1 MKRTIGVFLGD
12 ANRRIGT
19 LRFDSQGARQSAAFE
34 YEREWL
40 AASDCFALEPDLPLV
55 IGAQFHK
62 PPSLDASTFHGAIA
76 DTEPDGWSRRVILRD
91 HAKRRA
97 TARAAGQAQDSQ
109 PLTPIDFL
117 LAVDDINRVGAL
129 RFQDEEGV
137 FQRAAG
143 AERRTAPPLIELSTL
158 MTASRAVE
166 TNTETA
172 EDLAYLRGRGT
183 SLGGLRPKCSVIDD
197 DGALSIGKFPSV
209 ADERAVTKGE
219 VLAMHLARAAGV
231 NASEARLI
239 DSDGIPVTLIRRFDR
254 TAKGRL
260 MYVSAATL
268 LGVAVGAPTEHTYTE
283 IVDAIRQHGADAQAD
298 IEELWRRIAFSI
310 LINNVDDHLHNHGF
324 LHVAKDQ
331 WRLSPAFD
339 INPFPDRQREM
350 KTWIS
355 EDAGPAASIDALM
368 AVAAYFTL
376 DKQDTVQ
383 ILAEV
388 ERAVS
393 TWRVRG
399 RELGMSAAELEQFAD
414 AFEHREREVAQ
425 SIIRG
430 KRNSVLKSRENKQ

>member
-12 ANRRIGT
+12 ANRRVGA
-19 LRFDSQGARQSAAFE
+19 LRFDSQGARQNAAFE
-34 YEREWL
+34 YDREWL
-40 AASDCFALEPDLPLV
+40 AASDRFALEPDLPLV
-55 IGAQFHK
+55 AGAQFHK
-62 PPSLDASTFHGAIA
+62 PPSREASIFHGAIT
-76 DTEPDGWSRRVILRD
+76 DTEPDGWARRVILRD

-97 TARAAGQAQDSQ
+97 LARAAGEARDSQ
-109 PLTPIDFL
+109 PLNPIDLL
-117 LAVDDINRVGAL
+117 LAVDDVNRVGAL

-137 FQRAAG
+137 FQRAIG
-143 AERRTAPPLIELSTL
+143 EGRRTAPPLIELSTL

-183 SLGGLRPKCSVIDD
+183 SLGGMRPKCSVIDD

-209 ADERAVTKGE
+209 EDERPVTKGE
-219 VLAMHLARAAGV
+219 VLAMQLAKAAGI
-231 NASEARLI
+231 NASQVRLI

-268 LGVAVGAPTEHTYTE
+268 LGADVGAATEHTYTE
-283 IVDAIRQHGADAQAD
+283 IVDAIRQQGADAQAD

-339 INPFPDRQREM
+339 INPFPDRLREL

-355 EDAGPAASIDALM
+355 EDAGPAASIEALM
-368 AVAAYFTL
+368 AVASYFKL
-376 DKQDTVQ
+376 DRKDAVQ

-388 ERAVS
+388 ERTVS

-399 RELGMSAAELEQFAD
+399 RELGMSVGELEQFAD

-425 SIIRG
+425 SIILDKRG
-430 KRNSVLKSRENKQ
+430 